1 MLKQETPDQDKA
13 VFDVLVFLL
22 YGDDPFKVKQIPGMP
37 HKAYLHICLVK
48 ILGSFYISLHLIFD
62 TQGLDM

>member
-22 YGDDPFKVKQIPGMP
+22 YGDDPFKVKQMP
-37 HKAYLHICLVK
+37 WMPLGEYLHICLVK
-48 ILGSFYISLHLIFD
+48 
-62 TQGLDM
+62 T